1 MMKISHRWRKEI
13 MDYNPLVT
21 IVIPVYNGTNFMHEA
36 IDCALTQT
44 YKNIEVLVVNDGST
58 DEGATDRIAKSY
70 GDKIRYIYKENGGVS
85 SVLNLAIQHM
95 RGEWLSWLSHDDLYY
110 PNKIEKQISFIN
122 KLIKEDEN
130 IDLNK
135 IAIHTAT
142 ESIDKDGKVIRVP
155 SFKGVS
161 EKENTID
168 VILNNIYTYR
178 LSGCSFLLPA
188 NCFKDV
194 GGFREDIRTVSDV
207 EYWYRLLLAG
217 YQFYCMKD
225 DILVK
230 NRSHG
235 KQVGKTK
242 IALFEK
248 EQNNLFIEIADQ
260 LAKSDQFNSLKN
272 FEKMYFGLVKRHL
285 YQAADYV
292 MDAYVKKD
300 VSTILLYKISMKK
313 IYWNALGAARNVLR
327 NVYRR
332 INVK

>member
-1 MMKISHRWRKEI
+1 MA
-13 MDYNPLVT
+13 YNPLVT

-36 IDCALTQT
+36 IDCALAQT

-58 DEGATDRIAKSY
+58 DNGATEEVAKSY

-85 SVLNLAIQHM
+85 SVLNTAIQQM

-122 KLIKEDEN
+122 KLIKENEN

-142 ESIDKDGKVIRVP
+142 ESIDKNGKVIRVP
-155 SFKGVS
+155 SYKDIP

-168 VILNNIYTYR
+168 VILDNIYTYR

-188 NCFKDV
+188 KCFKDV

-207 EYWYRLLLAG
+207 EFWYRLLFAG
-217 YQFYCMKD
+217 YQFYCMVN

-260 LAKSDQFNSLKN
+260 LAKSNQYNSLKI
-272 FEKMYFGLVKRHL
+272 FEKMYFGLIKRHL

-292 MDAYVKKD
+292 MNKYLRKNISKTSLMNLELKK
-300 VSTILLYKISMKK
+300 M
-313 IYWNALGAARNVLR
+313 YWNILGGTRNILR
-327 NVYRR
+327 DIYRK

>member
-1 MMKISHRWRKEI
+1 MA
-13 MDYNPLVT
+13 YNPLVT

-36 IDCALTQT
+36 IDCALAQT

-58 DEGATDRIAKSY
+58 DNGATDSVAKSY
-70 GDKIRYIYKENGGVS
+70 GNKIRYIYKENGGVS
-85 SVLNLAIQHM
+85 SVLNVAIQQM

-122 KLIKEDEN
+122 KLIKENKN

-155 SFKGVS
+155 SFKGIQ

-168 VILNNIYTYR
+168 VILDNIYTYR
-178 LSGCSFLLPA
+178 LSGCSFLLPVK
-188 NCFKDV
+188 CFKDV

-207 EYWYRLLLAG
+207 EFWYRLLFAG
-217 YQFYCMKD
+217 YQFYCMAN

-248 EQNNLFIEIADQ
+248 EQNDLFIEIADQ
-260 LAKSDQFNSLKN
+260 LAKSNQYNSLKN
-272 FEKMYFGLVKRHL
+272 FEKMYFGLIKRHL

-292 MDAYVKKD
+292 MNKYLRKNISKTSLMNLELKK
-300 VSTILLYKISMKK
+300 M
-313 IYWNALGAARNVLR
+313 YWNILGGTRNILR
-327 NVYRR
+327 DIYRK

>member
-1 MMKISHRWRKEI
+1 MT
-13 MDYNPLVT
+13 YNPLVT
-21 IVIPVYNGTNFMHEA
+21 IVIPVYNGTNFMREA
-36 IDCALTQT
+36 IDCALSQT

-58 DEGATDRIAKSY
+58 DDGATDLVAKTY

-85 SVLNLAIQHM
+85 SVLNVAIQQM
-95 RGEWLSWLSHDDLYY
+95 RGEWFSWLSHDDLYY

-122 KLIKEDEN
+122 KLIKENGN

-155 SFKGVS
+155 SYKGIS
-161 EKENTID
+161 EKEKTID
-168 VILNNIYTYR
+168 VILDNIYTYR

-188 NCFKDV
+188 KCFKDV

-207 EYWYRLLLAG
+207 EFWYRLLFAG
-217 YQFYCMKD
+217 YQFYCMKN

-242 IALFEK
+242 IALFEN
-248 EQNNLFIEIADQ
+248 EQNALFVEIADL
-260 LAKSDQFNSLKN
+260 LAKSNEYNSLGN
-272 FEKMYFGLVKRHL
+272 FEKMYFGLIKRHL

-292 MDAYVKKD
+292 MNSYIKKEISA
-300 VSTILLYKISMKK
+300 VSLCKISVKK
-313 IYWNALGAARNVLR
+313 IYWNALGAARSIIR
-327 NVYRR
+327 DAYRKL
-332 INVK
+332 NVK

>member
-1 MMKISHRWRKEI
+1 MA
-13 MDYNPLVT
+13 YNPLVT

-36 IDCALTQT
+36 IDCALAQI

-58 DEGATDRIAKSY
+58 DNGATEEVAKSY

-85 SVLNLAIQHM
+85 SVLNTAIQQMH
-95 RGEWLSWLSHDDLYY
+95 GEWLSWLSHDDLYY

-122 KLIKEDEN
+122 KLIKENEN

-135 IAIHTAT
+135 IVIHTAT
-142 ESIDKDGKVIRVP
+142 ESIDKNGKVIRVP
-155 SFKGVS
+155 SYKDIP

-168 VILNNIYTYR
+168 VILDNIYTYR

-188 NCFKDV
+188 KCFKDV

-207 EYWYRLLLAG
+207 EFWYRLLFAG
-217 YQFYCMKD
+217 YQFYCMKN

-242 IALFEK
+242 VSLFEK
-248 EQNNLFIEIADQ
+248 EQNSLFVEIADQ
-260 LAKSDQFNSLKN
+260 LEKSDQYNSLKN
-272 FEKMYFGLVKRHL
+272 FEKMYLGLIKRHL

-292 MDAYVKKD
+292 MNNYLRKNISKTSLMNLELKK
-300 VSTILLYKISMKK
+300 M
-313 IYWNALGAARNVLR
+313 YWNILGGTRNILR
-327 NVYRR
+327 DIYRK

>member
-1 MMKISHRWRKEI
+1 MN
-13 MDYNPLVT
+13 YNPLVT
-21 IVIPVYNGTNFMHEA
+21 IVIPVYNGTNFMREA
-36 IDCALTQT
+36 IDCALAQT

-58 DEGATDRIAKSY
+58 DNGATEKAAESY

-85 SVLNLAIQHM
+85 SVLNVAIQQMH
-95 RGEWLSWLSHDDLYY
+95 GEWLSWLSHDDLYY

-122 KLIKEDEN
+122 KLIKENNN

-155 SFKGVS
+155 SYKDIP

-168 VILNNIYTYR
+168 VILDNIYTYR

-188 NCFKDV
+188 NCFKDI

-207 EYWYRLLLAG
+207 EYWYRLLFAG
-217 YQFYCMKD
+217 YQFYCMKN

-260 LAKSDQFNSLKN
+260 LAASNQYNSLKN
-272 FEKMYFGLVKRHL
+272 FEKMYFGLIKRHL

-292 MDAYVKKD
+292 MNKCIKNEVSIVVLCKIVIKKN
-300 VSTILLYKISMKK
+300 
-313 IYWNALGAARNVLR
+313 YWNVLGGVRNILRDFYRKRNV
-327 NVYRR
+327 
-332 INVK
+332 K

>member
-1 MMKISHRWRKEI
+1 MT
-13 MDYNPLVT
+13 YNPLVS
-21 IVIPVYNGTNFMHEA
+21 IVIPVYNGTNFMREA
-36 IDCALTQT
+36 IDCALAQT

-58 DEGATDRIAKSY
+58 DNGATDKVAKSY
-70 GDKIRYIYKENGGVS
+70 GNKIRYIYKENGGVS
-85 SVLNLAIQHM
+85 SVLNVAIQQM

-122 KLIKEDEN
+122 KLIKETEN

-142 ESIDKDGKVIRVP
+142 ESIDKDGNVIRVP
-155 SFKGVS
+155 SFKGIP

-168 VILNNIYTYR
+168 VILDNIYTYR

-188 NCFKDV
+188 KCFKDV

-207 EYWYRLLLAG
+207 EFWYRLLLAG
-217 YQFYCMKD
+217 YQFYCMRN

-248 EQNNLFIEIADQ
+248 EQNNLFIEIADE
-260 LAKSDQFNSLKN
+260 LAKLKQYNSLDN
-272 FEKMYFGLVKRHL
+272 FEKMYFGLIKRHL

-292 MDAYVKKD
+292 MSNYIKNE
-300 VSTILLYKISMKK
+300 VSAVTLCKIILQKM
-313 IYWNALGAARNVLR
+313 YWNALGTARNFLR
-327 NVYRR
+327 DIYRK